1 MDHYTNQNAHDD
13 VTEQFR
19 YYKEHRSQRAT
30 RLLFSDDLIEHYF
43 STNEQIPPST
53 VLDRLGTLIL
63 QDEFSDMNPHKVK
76 HAERPVLSARQL
88 ETRARRETIAEA
100 IEYDRS
106 RVIGRKKTF
115 FDDDNGTPQ
124 GRNSFIFKK

>member
-1 MDHYTNQNAHDD
+1 MITNQNAHDD
-13 VTEQFR
+13 ITEQFR
-19 YYKEHRSQRAT
+19 YFKANKSARFT

-43 STNEQIPPST
+43 EQNEQIPPTT

-63 QDEFSDMNPHKVK
+63 QDELADRDIYKITHN
-76 HAERPVLSARQL
+76 ERPLLSERQM
-88 ETRARRETIAEA
+88 ERRLKREYSAEA
-100 IEYDRS
+100 IEFNHS

-124 GRNSFIFKK
+124 GRNSYVHAPL